1 VRFFT
6 PANPRHA
13 GTLVGELISLASSQ
27 SPLRLAVRKTAV
39 AIPVS
44 VTWIWHQDDPA
55 LKFSVESPQTSDAA
69 PDNHHALSPGNGA
82 LKFSPWGVTKRR
94 SLTPPNG

>member
-6 PANPRHA
+6 PANPGHA

-44 VTWIWHQDDPA
+44 VRGSGTKMIPLSNFVSRVPA
-55 LKFSVESPQTSDAA
+55 LRTRRQTITMPPQ
-69 PDNHHALSPGNGA
+69 PRQGGI
-82 LKFSPWGVTKRR
+82 KI
-94 SLTPPNG
+94 